1 MPSFRETSKLTP
13 PPAPPGL
20 VPRPRLHRLLD
31 EAAGGPL
38 TLVAAGPGSGKTV
51 LVSTWTASSK
61 VSTAWIS
68 LDPEDDDPQRLWSLA
83 GDSLLAAGIVG
94 ETEGFH
100 ALPRVDADP
109 SAFLGALL
117 DLIPGPAQHLLV
129 FDDAHHLVNPEVL
142 AKLDAI
148 VRYGFPKLRL
158 LLISRSDPLLPLH
171 RYRLVGQ
178 MHELRAA
185 DLAMSKVETHALMRA
200 HGVRLS
206 SHELAMLH
214 RRTEGWAA
222 GLRLSAMGMAGT
234 RNPAQFVTQLA
245 LDQGSVGEYL
255 IQEVLDRQPEVV
267 RRLLIQTSFLSEVT
281 GPLASAITGIENSG
295 SLLAELSRTNSFV
308 LRLDHNG
315 DLYRCHLLLGEILRH
330 LLRRD
335 YPLKI
340 DELKRRAARWY
351 QEQDEL
357 AAAMRFAAEAHD
369 WARVC
374 DVLLHGGFARAFV
387 QRRSLADLAV
397 SELSALDVTLSENQ
411 HDQSDLRIA
420 KAAVAVLAGDL
431 EQAAA
436 ARACIRVDALDP
448 PALAT
453 TRLVEV
459 IAAQHAGCVRALDLA
474 AAALL
479 ETDPVPLGPERT
491 VGLRAAVRLAQAGSH
506 FWSDGAPSAAEA
518 LALDALADARK
529 SGVAALELEA
539 LGLLQLIYVN
549 KGRTAHAK
557 ECQDQSRDLTR
568 TYPHLQ
574 LMTTHHLARA
584 FSAFMRADVA
594 GADRALGRAD
604 RTRFAD
610 ADPALHA
617 GVLLMRAGLMIA
629 SGSTAEAH
637 HLLQNSPE
645 LKDPLTRRLARIS
658 TLLLADIE
666 TRLGRP
672 NAALKALGSDASAA
686 KDPVQAMTAARA
698 AIELGDPDAA
708 ERALRPTLIAS
719 ESLVSLPI
727 LVSSLLISAR
737 IAQLRDDDAKAVAE
751 IVRAADL
758 ASTSIVQPF
767 VEAEELLKGVL
778 SRHEE
783 ARAAW
788 PDIAKLQI
796 PTQPSAPPGH
806 GFPQLAQSLTDRET
820 AVLRRLATT
829 MTTSEMA
836 DELCVSINTVKT
848 HIAAIYRKLP
858 AAGRRDA
865 VIRARKLEL
874 L

>member
-20 VPRPRLHRLLD
+20 VSRPRLHRRLD
-31 EAAGGPL
+31 EAVDGPL

-51 LVSTWTASSK
+51 LVSTWAAGSK
-61 VSTAWIS
+61 SSTAWIS
-68 LDPEDDDPQRLWSLA
+68 LDAGDDDPQRLWSLA
-83 GDSLLAAGIVG
+83 GESLLAAGIIG

-100 ALPRVDADP
+100 ALAHIGADP
-109 SAFLGALL
+109 PVFLSALL

-129 FDDAHHLVNPEVL
+129 LDDAHHLVNPAVL
-142 AKLDAI
+142 ARLDAI

-158 LLISRSDPLLPLH
+158 MLISRSDPLLPLH

-185 DLAMSKVETHALMRA
+185 DLAMTKAEAQALMRA
-200 HGVRLS
+200 HGVKLS
-206 SHELAMLH
+206 SHDLAILQ

-234 RNPAQFVTQLA
+234 GNPAQFVTQLA

-255 IQEVLDRQPEVV
+255 IQEVLDRQPALV
-267 RRLLIQTSFLSEVT
+267 RRLLIQTSFLSEVS
-281 GPLASAITGIENSG
+281 GPLAAAITGIDNAG
-295 SLLAELSRTNSFV
+295 GLLEELSRTNSFV

-315 DLYRCHLLLGEILRH
+315 DLYRCHLLLGEILRY

-335 YPLKI
+335 YPLEI
-340 DELKRRAARWY
+340 DELKRRAASWY
-351 QEQDEL
+351 LAQGDL
-357 AAAMRFAAEAHD
+357 AAAMRFAAQAHD
-369 WARVC
+369 WVWVC
-374 DVLLHGGFARAFV
+374 EVLLHGGFARAFV
-387 QRRSLADLAV
+387 ERRSLA
-397 SELSALDVTLSENQ
+397 ELGVGELGKLDASRFENP
-411 HDQSDLRIA
+411 HDQLSLRLA
-420 KAAVAVLAGDL
+420 QAAVAVLAGDL
-431 EQAAA
+431 DHAAA
-436 ARACIRVDALDP
+436 GLAFIDLDALD
-448 PALAT
+448 ASART
-453 TRLVEV
+453 TARLTEV
-459 IAAQHAGCVRALDLA
+459 VAAQHGGYVRALDA
-474 AAALL
+474 VANALL
-479 ETDPVPLGPERT
+479 DTDPIPLGREQTP
-491 VGLRAAVRLAQAGSH
+491 GLRAAVRLAQAGIH
-506 FWSDGAPSAAEA
+506 FWSESAPPTAES

-529 SGVAALELEA
+529 SGLATLELES
-539 LGLLQLIYVN
+539 LGLLQLIYATA
-549 KGRTAHAK
+549 GRMAHAK
-557 ECQDQSRDLTR
+557 ECQDESRDLTR
-568 TYPHLQ
+568 ANPHLQ
-574 LMTTHHLARA
+574 RMTTHHLARA
-584 FSAFMRADVA
+584 FAAFMRADIA

-604 RTRFAD
+604 QTRFHD

-617 GVLLMRAGLMIA
+617 GVLLLRAWLMIA

-645 LKDPLTRRLARIS
+645 LKGPLPSRLARIS
-658 TLLLADIE
+658 TLALSDIE

-672 NAALKALGSDASAA
+672 NAALRAISGDRSEA
-686 KDPVQAMTAARA
+686 KEPVQALTAARA
-698 AIELGDPDAA
+698 ALELGDAEAA
-708 ERALRPTLIAS
+708 ERAIRPNLIAS

-727 LVSSLLISAR
+727 LVTSLLISAR
-737 IAQLRDDDAKAVAE
+737 AAQLKGDDARAVAE
-751 IVRAADL
+751 IVRAASL

-767 VEAEELLKGVL
+767 LAAEAQLEGVL
-778 SRHEE
+778 SRHPE

-788 PDIAKLQI
+788 PDTARLRI
-796 PTQPSAPPGH
+796 PAQPTAPHGH
-806 GFPQLAQSLTDRET
+806 GFPQLAQTLTDRET

-865 VIRARKLEL
+865 VVRARKLEL